1 MVILSNLVRLNIMV
15 NVVLQSIQV
24 QLLDQQRLPILDL
37 LHQGQRLL
45 ELVFPDALHEL
56 LEVDFVFVLL
66 VLFGDFFDIL
76 NHRFVPCLPIQPQ
89 QLHLLIALFVL
100 TLVATPIVFD
110 SLSDVGVSDLGHVLT
125 YLQSDA
131 VPVLDRLEV
140 FTLLGKDALWVF
152 EGGES
157 A

>member
-45 ELVFPDALHEL
+45 ELVLSDALHEL

-66 VLFGDFFDIL
+66 VLFGDFFDIF
-76 NHRFVPCLPIQPQ
+76 NHCFVPCLP
-89 QLHLLIALFVL
+89 V
-100 TLVATPIVFD
+100 
-110 SLSDVGVSDLGHVLT
+110 
-125 YLQSDA
+125 
-131 VPVLDRLEV
+131 
-140 FTLLGKDALWVF
+140 
-152 EGGES
+152 
-157 A
+157 